1 MLNKQTNYNL
11 LCYHIRQLNELLV
24 QRIKDCEVIFLAL
37 AFLPPI
43 YDVTLSQSFIFLTC
57 KMQVLFLF

>member
-1 MLNKQTNYNL
+1 MQNKLTIKNL
-11 LCYHIRQLNELLV
+11 LCYGIQLNEHLV

-37 AFLPPI
+37 TFLPPQ
-43 YDVTLSQSFIFLTC
+43 YDVTLSQCFIFLTC